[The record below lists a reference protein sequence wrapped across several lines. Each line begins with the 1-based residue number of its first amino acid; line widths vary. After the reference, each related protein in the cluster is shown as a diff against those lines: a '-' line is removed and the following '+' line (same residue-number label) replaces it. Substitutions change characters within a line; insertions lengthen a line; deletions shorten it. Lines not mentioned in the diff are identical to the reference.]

1 MEGRTQVFDRMQ
13 GMYANWLVALSL
25 TVALMVSYTVLSLS
39 ARVNEARGR
48 STLAWLSCSAVVM
61 GTGIWAAH
69 FIGMLALRLPIR
81 LTYDLAT
88 TLISLAVAIGMSAGA
103 LAIVSRSAA
112 KATTLAC
119 AGVLLGMGISGM
131 HYVGMASINI
141 VPGLAYRA
149 MPVIISIAIA
159 MSMSFVALWVAF
171 GSNLRNSRP
180 VSTRLVAAGLLASA
194 IGGLH
199 YVGMSAAV
207 FEANAY
213 CITGQRLDNPWFA
226 TALAV
231 FALGLMGIALAIA
244 VYDSY
249 LKQQQRDRDQD
260 DQLADARARHA
271 SHHDPLT
278 GLPNRLALVEA
289 AEAALH
295 EATNRDQQV
304 AVMVLNVDR
313 LKSINDSLGH
323 QAGDELLLE
332 LSRRLRTVL
341 RRKDLLTRLA
351 GDEFTILATEL
362 ASARDAEAIVAKIL
376 EALQA
381 PFFASSLDLH
391 PSVSIGISTFPFDG
405 ETFDLLLRRA
415 NAAMRYTKESARGG
429 FRFYTAEMSNFTDDK
444 LAMENDLRRALESK
458 QFELHF
464 QPKVDIATG
473 RVRSAE
479 ALIRWRHPTRGLV
492 PPNAFIPIA
501 EETGL
506 IVPIGDWVLR
516 EACRQMRE
524 WLDEGM
530 TPVRVA
536 VNLSAKQFRHADLAA
551 IVKGA
556 LADARL
562 EPGFIE
568 LELTESAVMHN
579 PEQSAATL
587 QLLSAMGVHI
597 SIDDFGTGYSSLSYL
612 RRFPLDKLKID
623 RSFIRDLMTNPDD
636 VSIVRA
642 IISLAHSLRL
652 RVVAEGVETAD
663 QLNFLRELGCD
674 QYQGFH
680 CSPAVPADSFI
691 SLIKRLRAEKPELT
705 EADMLR
711 TQSRLSAFTPAP
723 VPTR

>member
-1 MEGRTQVFDRMQ
+1 MQ
-13 GMYANWLVALSL
+13 GIYANWMVVLSL
-25 TVALMVSYTVLSLS
+25 TVALVVSYTVLSLT
-39 ARVNEARGR
+39 ARASEASGR
-48 STLAWLSCSAVVM
+48 SGWAWLGCSALVM
-61 GTGIWAAH
+61 GVGIWAAH
-69 FIGMLALRLPIR
+69 FIGMLALRFPIP
-81 LTYDLAT
+81 LTYDLST
-88 TLISLAVAIGMSAGA
+88 TLVSLAIAVGMSGA
-103 LAIVSRSAA
+103 AIACVSRSGGRAVH
-112 KATTLAC
+112 LVV
-119 AGVLLGMGISGM
+119 AGVLLALGISGM
-131 HYVGMASINI
+131 HYTGMASINI
-141 VPGLAYRA
+141 VPGITYNLAPLA
-149 MPVIISIAIA
+149 VSVAIA
-159 MSMSFVALWVAF
+159 WTMSCAALWVAF
-171 GSNLRNSRP
+171 GSDMRSARP
-180 VSTRLVAAGLLASA
+180 VGTRFVAAGLLGSA

-207 FEANAY
+207 FDANSY
-213 CITGQRLDNPWFA
+213 CRTGQRLDNPWFA

-231 FALGLMGIALAIA
+231 FALGLMGIALTIAI
-244 VYDSY
+244 YDSY
-249 LKQQQRDRDQD
+249 LRQQRRDRDQD
-260 DQLADARARHA
+260 DRLADARARYA

-278 GLPNRLALVEA
+278 GLPNRLELVEA
-289 AEAALH
+289 AEVALQQ
-295 EATNRDQQV
+295 ATVKDQQL

-341 RRKDLLTRLA
+341 RRKDLLVRLA

-362 ASARDAEAIVAKIL
+362 ASARDAESIVAKIL
-376 EALQA
+376 EVLQA
-381 PFFASSLDLH
+381 PFFAASLDLH
-391 PSVSIGISTFPFDG
+391 PSVSIGISTFPLDG
-405 ETFDLLLRRA
+405 GTFDLLLRRA

-429 FRFYTAEMSNFTDDK
+429 FRFYTKEMSSLTDDK
-444 LAMENDLRRALESK
+444 LAMETDLRRALESS

-473 RVRSAE
+473 RIRSAE

-516 EACRQMRE
+516 EACRQMRL
-524 WLDEGM
+524 WLDAGM
-530 TPVRVA
+530 TPVRIA

-551 IVKGA
+551 VVRAA
-556 LADARL
+556 LCDARL
-562 EPGFIE
+562 EPGFLE

-579 PEQSAATL
+579 PEASAATL
-587 QLLSAMGVHI
+587 QVLSAMGVHI

-663 QLNFLRELGCD
+663 QLNFLRDLGCD

-680 CSPAVPADSFI
+680 CSPAVPADSFVT
-691 SLIKRLRAEKPELT
+691 LIKRLRAEKPELT

-711 TQSRLSAFTPAP
+711 TQSRLSAYTPTP
-723 VPTR
+723 VSR